1 MRYSLLSICFCIFFY
16 AILGIPQANAKNSFA
31 FDSYEATIKRDKW
44 GVPHVNGKT
53 DADAAFG
60 LAYAHAQDD
69 IQNIAEN
76 MVLYRAEMGL
86 KNGFKGIASDYLI
99 KALNIKQ
106 LIQNDYTTALSS
118 EVRAVIEGYTA
129 GLNYWNSVTKNHK
142 HKSIFPITEYDVI
155 SGFVIQNLF
164 FSGVVNE
171 IERLQSNKV
180 DVTDTKAKIQSNLYQ
195 AHEKILGS
203 NALALN
209 FNKTENGSTQL
220 VINSHQPLDG
230 PVAWYEA
237 HIQSDQGWNMMGGLF
252 PGSPFIFVG
261 FNENLGWGLTVNK
274 PDLTDIYELKL
285 NPENENQYLLDN
297 EWVDFDVETIRLP
310 VKIFGP
316 IKWTFKRTVKK
327 SRHGPIIENDQ
338 GVFAI
343 RFAGMTDIRQ
353 VEQWYRLN
361 KSKNIEDWL
370 AAMDMRSI
378 VSFNAIYADK
388 DKNIVFLHNAAI
400 PIRKESIDWSF
411 PVDGSD
417 SSLIWHEK
425 VPLKELPLIINPA
438 SGWLVSTNQ
447 DPFRVTSETS
457 NLNRED
463 YSKTLGLQ
471 TRMTN
476 RAYRALELLDSDQ
489 AISSEQLLKIKF
501 DNKFSKQS
509 RAFRY
514 IKPVLDYSFESD
526 QLIRAQTV
534 LREWDLTT
542 DLDSR
547 GAPLG
552 VCSLSPEWLAE
563 QENRT
568 PPDVFSV
575 FKQCVKNIT
584 SKYKRIDPLWS
595 EVNFLIRGTKKV
607 PIQGGPD
614 TLRAIYGE
622 TQEDGSLKA
631 VAGDGLVV
639 FVEWDL
645 DGMITAKSIHQYGS
659 ATQNKLSPHYS
670 DQVEIF
676 ADETLK
682 ETYFKIEAL
691 EANTESMIT
700 VPFNYD

>member
-1 MRYSLLSICFCIFFY
+1 MGVFFCVFFY
-16 AILGIPQANAKNSFA
+16 AILDISHAQSKS
-31 FDSYEATIKRDKW
+31 SYTYDVYKATIKRDKW
-44 GVPHVNGKT
+44 GVPHIHGKT

-60 LAYAHAQDD
+60 MAFAHAQDD
-69 IQNIAEN
+69 IENIAEN

-106 LIQNDYTTALSS
+106 LIQNDYNSALSP
-118 EVRAVIEGYTA
+118 EVRGVIEGYTA
-129 GLNYWNSVTKNHK
+129 GLNYWNSVTKEHK
-142 HKSIFPITEYDVI
+142 YKSIFPITEYDVI

-164 FSGVVNE
+164 FSGVVTE
-171 IERLQSNKV
+171 IERLQSNKAEAGNA
-180 DVTDTKAKIQSNLYQ
+180 TANIQSNLYK
-195 AHEKILGS
+195 ANEKILGS

-209 FNKTENGSTQL
+209 FNKTEKGNTQL

-237 HIQSDQGWNMMGGLF
+237 HIRSDEGWNMMGGLF

-274 PDLTDIYELKL
+274 PDLTDIYKLKL
-285 NPENENQYLLDN
+285 NPDNENQYLLDN
-297 EWVDFDVETIRLP
+297 EWVDFELETIKLP
-310 VKIFGP
+310 VKILGP
-316 IKWTFKRTVKK
+316 IKWTFKRTIKK
-327 SRHGPIIENDQ
+327 SRHGPTIENDQ
-338 GVFAI
+338 GIFAI
-343 RFAGMTDIRQ
+343 RFSGMTDIRQ

-361 KSKNIEDWL
+361 KSKDIDDWM

-388 DKNIVFLHNAAI
+388 EKNILFLHNGAI
-400 PIRKESIDWSF
+400 PIREESIDWSL
-411 PVDGSD
+411 PVDGTD

-425 VPLKELPLIINPA
+425 VPLKELPLIINPD

-463 YSKTLGLQ
+463 YSQTLGLQ

-489 AISSEQLLKIKF
+489 VISSEQLLRIKF

-509 RAFRY
+509 RAFQY
-514 IKPVLDYSFESD
+514 IKPILDYSFED
-526 QLIRAQTV
+526 KKLIQAQTV

-542 DLDSR
+542 DFDSR

-552 VCSLSPEWLAE
+552 ICSLSPEWLAE
-563 QENRT
+563 QENRR
-568 PPDVFSV
+568 PPDVLPV

-622 TQEDGSLKA
+622 TQKDGSLKA
-631 VAGDGLVV
+631 VAGDGLVI
-639 FVEWDL
+639 FVEWDE
-645 DGMITAKSIHQYGS
+645 DGMITTKSIHQYGS

-670 DQVEIF
+670 DQVDIF
-676 ADETLK
+676 AEETLK
-682 ETYFKIEAL
+682 ETYFKIETL
-691 EANTESMIT
+691 ESNTESMII